1 MSRAS
6 VLALGRRAAE
16 AGMIDACIIERM
28 VGVTTDLDNGQ
39 TTDVMADDP
48 VYTGRCRLR
57 EITAAMAREATPAP
71 SVHQAMRY
79 RVLQLPVVGSEDIQ
93 VGDVVTMTT
102 CVNDPDMVGRTFVV
116 RDQSGSSEQT
126 ARRLGVEEVTG

>member
-6 VLALGRRAAE
+6 VLAMGRRAAAE
-16 AGMIDACIIERM
+16 GMFDACTIERI
-28 VGVTTDLDNGQ
+28 VSVSTDPDTGQ
-39 TTDVMADDP
+39 TTDVMGSPP
-48 VYTGRCRLR
+48 VYSGVCRLK
-57 EITAAMAREATPAP
+57 EITAAMAREAHPAP
-71 SVHQAMRY
+71 SVQQAMRY
-79 RVLQLPVVGSEDIQ
+79 RVLQLPVIGSEDIQ

-102 CVNDPDMVGRTFVV
+102 CVNDPDMVGRRFVV